1 MSQWDKLLKKICSLS
16 KDVRFD
22 ELKKVLES
30 YGYSMNFPSGGSS
43 HATFRK
49 RDCAPITIPTHEPI
63 KTVYVLKVKEI
74 IESEVND
81 DENT

>member
-1 MSQWDKLLKKICSLS
+1 
-16 KDVRFD
+16 
-22 ELKKVLES
+22 
-30 YGYSMNFPSGGSS
+30 MNFPSGGSS

-49 RDCAPITIPTHEPI
+49 QDCEPTHEPI

-74 IESEVND
+74 IESEVDD